1 MVHKMGRTGAEFSV
15 VLRFTVGSNDRPC
28 LEAHCLNNNGLG
40 IDIYTTAQV
49 GNYLDTFYDFT
60 KIYDLQKV
68 LQKYTS
74 AEQKMCATMSQL
86 SFHLRSVSVA
96 QPTAK

>member
-1 MVHKMGRTGAEFSV
+1 MGRTEAEFSV
-15 VLRFTVGSNDRPC
+15 VLRFAVGSNDRPC

-40 IDIYTTAQV
+40 IDVYTTAQV

-74 AEQKMCATMSQL
+74 TETEDVCYDVPTVV
-86 SFHLRSVSVA
+86 SFAVGQCGTTNR
-96 QPTAK
+96 QMN